1 MKSKKYIIVLYLL
14 FLTTGCDLTY
24 RINIDENIN
33 VEEVVMLS
41 EDYSVILTYTSKPTE
56 YIQKNLDDVKGYDS
70 YKDYAIDT
78 YNSNNNVIGRGTRKY
93 TSLNDYKIGSVFLS
107 EMFKDINISD
117 NDGIISID
125 MIPVE
130 SFPYFEESTIY
141 DSLLNNA
148 YIEISLPYKVI
159 NSNADKINNRV
170 YKWEINK
177 EEKLKEI
184 NITFDSTKNL
194 DKKIPLSILILS
206 GFILLVATF
215 GLYVYIQY
223 KKNSK

>member
-1 MKSKKYIIVLYLL
+1 MKSKKYIIVLCLL

-56 YIQKNLDDVKGYDS
+56 YIQKNLDDVKRYDS

-107 EMFKDINISD
+107 EMFKDINICD

-148 YIEISLPYKVI
+148 YIGDNSYLENCIVESGSTIKANTNYKG
-159 NSNADKINNRV
+159 
-170 YKWEINK
+170 EG
-177 EEKLKEI
+177 E
-184 NITFDSTKNL
+184 
-194 DKKIPLSILILS
+194 PLILDE
-206 GFILLVATF
+206 
-215 GLYVYIQY
+215 
-223 KKNSK
+223 NSPIYY